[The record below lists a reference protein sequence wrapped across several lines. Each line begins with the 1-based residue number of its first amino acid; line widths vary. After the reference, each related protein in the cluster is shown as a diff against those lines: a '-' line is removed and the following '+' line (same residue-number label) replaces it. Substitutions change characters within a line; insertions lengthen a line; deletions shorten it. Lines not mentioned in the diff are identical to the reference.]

1 MEQEDLYKKMIQ
13 LIRAADRLCG
23 WQLSRAALCIPGGDD
38 ALRTLRCGTA
48 DLIGETAAALAAG
61 HRYVQANN

>member
-38 ALRTLRCGTA
+38 ALGTLRCGVE
-48 DLIGETAAALAAG
+48 DLIEETAAAIAAG
-61 HRYVQANN
+61 QRYVQANN